1 MVYYLRT
8 TSWRWGMKTLIGAAA
23 ALAIACAD
31 ATAQAQS
38 YPVKPVRAV
47 VGFAVGGQIDAI
59 TRIVANKMSEG
70 LKQQIVVENR
80 PGAGSSIAAEIV
92 AKAPV
97 DGYTYYFTTNA
108 VAVNHILSPKVS
120 PDPIA
125 SFAPVSMIATAESVL
140 LVNHELPVK
149 SVKELIPYAKARAG
163 KMNYATTSIGS
174 PAYLGM
180 EMLKHLTGIPAEM
193 ILYKDVNQ
201 AGVDTASGRV
211 QLWMTLLTPSLPLI
225 QAGKLRPIA
234 VSGPKRLRAI
244 PDVPTFQE
252 IGMPTLQAASWYAIL
267 APAGTPRE
275 FITRV
280 STEAARAM
288 QFQDVRDKLATMAI
302 EPGGTTPEE
311 TSRYLNEEMDRI
323 RLLVKIGAL
332 KPES

>member
-1 MVYYLRT
+1 MIN
-8 TSWRWGMKTLIGAAA
+8 KTAGIFTALGFFT
-23 ALAIACAD
+23 LAIS
-31 ATAQAQS
+31 AQAQS
-38 YPVKPVRAV
+38 YPTKPIRAV

-59 TRIVANKMSEG
+59 TRIVTAKMADG
-70 LKQQIVVENR
+70 LKQQVVVENR
-80 PGAGSSIAAEIV
+80 PGASSSIAAEIV
-92 AKAPV
+92 AKAPA

-108 VAVNHILSPKVS
+108 VAVNHVLSPKTS
-120 PDPIA
+120 PEPIK

-149 SVKELIPYAKARAG
+149 SVKELIAYAKARAG

-174 PAYLGM
+174 PAFLGM
-180 EMLKHLTGIPAEM
+180 EMLKYLTGIPAEM

-234 VSGPKRLRAI
+234 VSGPRRLRAI
-244 PDVPTFQE
+244 PEAPTFQE

-267 APAGTPRE
+267 APAGTPRDMLQ
-275 FITRV
+275 RV
-280 STEAARAM
+280 SLEAKRAM
-288 QFQDVRDKLATMAI
+288 QFQDVKDKLATMAI
-302 EPGGTTPEE
+302 EAGGTTPEE
-311 TSRYLNEEMDRI
+311 LSTYLSDEMERI

-332 KPES
+332 KPE

>member
-1 MVYYLRT
+1 MPSTASRML
-8 TSWRWGMKTLIGAAA
+8 SALGLS
-23 ALAIACAD
+23 ALALA
-31 ATAQAQS
+31 AQAQS
-38 YPVKPVRAV
+38 YPTKPIRAV

-59 TRIVANKMSEG
+59 TRIVTAKMADG
-70 LKQQIVVENR
+70 LKQQVVVENR
-80 PGAGSSIAAEIV
+80 PGASSSIAAEIV
-92 AKAPV
+92 AKAPA

-108 VAVNHILSPKVS
+108 VAVNHILSPKTS
-120 PDPIA
+120 PEPIK

-149 SVKELIPYAKARAG
+149 SVKELVAYAKARAG
-163 KMNYATTSIGS
+163 KMYYATTSIGS
-174 PAYLGM
+174 PAFLGM
-180 EMLKHLTGIPAEM
+180 EMLKYLTGIPAEM

-234 VSGPKRLRAI
+234 VSGPRRLRAI
-244 PDVPTFQE
+244 PEVPTFQE

-267 APAGTPRE
+267 APAGTPRDMVQ
-275 FITRV
+275 RV
-280 STEAARAM
+280 SLEAKRAM

-302 EPGGTTPEE
+302 EAGGTTPEE
-311 TSRYLNEEMDRI
+311 LSTYLSDEMERI

-332 KPES
+332 KPE